1 MLNKLK
7 RAALGAHTPHDKAT
21 AASKPVPMPL
31 PAQVRILMSQHIGAP
46 AKALVKKGDEV
57 FVGTKIGE
65 AGGFVSANIHSSV
78 SGTVAAVEPFR
89 LSNGRMCDSV
99 VIKTDGKQTVDPA
112 VKAPEVTDK
121 ASFLAAVRESGL
133 VGLGGAGFP
142 TDVKLQPKDPVDTLL
157 INASECEVWL
167 TSDTQEM
174 LECSDDIIRGIEAVL
189 KYTGI
194 PKCVIGIEN
203 NKPECIDLLCQ
214 KTKDKPAIE
223 VKPLPSVYG
232 TGAELI
238 LIEKCLGREVPHGGL
253 PAAAGAIVMNVTSV
267 SSLGKYLATGMP
279 VVSRVITVDGDACE
293 KPQNLIV
300 PVGTSY
306 EDVLNTAGLK
316 GGVTLGKVVA
326 GGAMMGP
333 AVRDLSY
340 PTTKTTSGLIM
351 LSEATAQPPQVNPC
365 IRCGRCVEY
374 CPMGLEPVE
383 VNQAYAARD
392 VQELGK
398 VVAGGAMMGPAVE
411 NLSYP
416 TTKTTSGLIMLSAAA
431 AEPPQVNPCIRCGRC
446 VEYCPMGLE
455 PVEVNQAYA
464 ARDVQELGKL
474 HVDYC
479 FNCGS
484 CTFVCPAKRPCTQ
497 MMGLA
502 KAFYLGEIKK
512 GGNK

>member
-31 PAQVRILMSQHIGAP
+31 PSQVRILMSQHIGAP
-46 AKALVKKGDEV
+46 AKATVKKGAEV
-57 FVGTKIGE
+57 CVGTLVGE

-78 SGTVAAVEPFR
+78 SGKVTAVEPFR
-89 LSNGRMCDSV
+89 LSNGRVCDSV
-99 VIKTDGKQTVDPA
+99 VIQTDGKQTGDPS
-112 VKAPEVTDK
+112 VAPPVVTDK
-121 ASFLAAVRESGL
+121 AGFLAAVRACGL

-142 TDVKLQPKDPVDTLL
+142 TDVKLQPKSPVDTLL
-157 INASECEVWL
+157 INASECEGWL

-174 LECSDDIIRGIEAVL
+174 LCCADDIVRGIQAVL
-189 KYTGI
+189 EYTGI
-194 PKCVIGIEN
+194 PKCMIGIEK

-214 KTKDKPAIE
+214 KTKDIANIE

-253 PAAAGAIVMNVTSV
+253 PADAGAIVMNVTSV
-267 SSLGKYLATGMP
+267 SALGKYLATGMP
-279 VVSRVITVDGDACE
+279 VVSRVITLDGDACAA
-293 KPQNLIV
+293 PQNLIV

-306 EDVLNTAGLK
+306 QDVIDAVGLK
-316 GGVTLGKVVA
+316 
-326 GGAMMGP
+326 P
-333 AVRDLSY
+333 
-340 PTTKTTSGLIM
+340 
-351 LSEATAQPPQVNPC
+351 
-365 IRCGRCVEY
+365 
-374 CPMGLEPVE
+374 
-383 VNQAYAARD
+383 D
-392 VQELGK
+392 VKLGK

-411 NLSYP
+411 DLSYP
-416 TTKTTSGLIMLSAAA
+416 TTKTCSGLVLLGEEA
-431 AEPPQVNPCIRCGRC
+431 AEPPVAQPCIRCGKC
-446 VEYCPMGLE
+446 IEYCPMGLA
-455 PVEVNQAYA
+455 PVEVNTAYA
-464 ARDVQELGKL
+464 ARDVKELGKL

-484 CTFVCPAKRPCTQ
+484 CSFVCPAKRPCTQ

-502 KAFYLGEIKK
+502 KAYYLAEIKK

>member
-99 VIKTDGKQTVDPA
+99 VIKTDGKQTVD
-112 VKAPEVTDK
+112 
-121 ASFLAAVRESGL
+121 
-133 VGLGGAGFP
+133 
-142 TDVKLQPKDPVDTLL
+142 TLL

-174 LECSDDIIRGIEAVL
+174 LNCSDDIIRGIKAVL
-189 KYTGI
+189 QYTGI
-194 PKCVIGIEN
+194 PKCIIGIEN
-203 NKPECIDLLCQ
+203 NKPECIDLLCK
-214 KTKDKPAIE
+214 KTQGDSTIE

-253 PAAAGAIVMNVTSV
+253 PADAGAIVMNVTSV
-267 SSLGKYLATGMP
+267 STLGKYLATGMP
-279 VVSRVITVDGDACE
+279 VVERTITVDGDACA
-293 KPQNLIV
+293 KPQNVVV

-306 EDVLNTAGLK
+306 QDIIDFAGVK
-316 GGVTLGKVVA
+316 GT
-326 GGAMMGP
+326 
-333 AVRDLSY
+333 
-340 PTTKTTSGLIM
+340 
-351 LSEATAQPPQVNPC
+351 
-365 IRCGRCVEY
+365 
-374 CPMGLEPVE
+374 
-383 VNQAYAARD
+383 
-392 VQELGK
+392 LGK

-416 TTKTTSGLIMLSAAA
+416 TTKTTSGLILLSEAAA
-431 AEPPQVNPCIRCGRC
+431 QPAPVNPCIRCGRC

-474 HVDYC
+474 HADYC

-484 CTFVCPAKRPCTQ
+484 CSFVCPAKRPVTQ
-497 MMGLA
+497 MMSLA

>member
-1 MLNKLK
+1 MSKFLK
-7 RAALGAHTPHDKAT
+7 RAAHGAQVPHEKRTSDCET
-21 AASKPVPMPL
+21 VTMPVPSKIVLSM
-31 PAQVRILMSQHIGAP
+31 AQHIGAP
-46 AKALVKKGDEV
+46 AAPAVAKGDQV
-57 FVGTKIGE
+57 YVGTVVGK
-65 AGGFVSANIHSSV
+65 AGGFVSSDIHSGV
-78 SGTVAAVEPFR
+78 SGTVDSITTITAPNGAVQTA
-89 LSNGRMCDSV
+89 V
-99 VIKTDGKQTVDPA
+99 VIIPDGEQKVDPA
-112 VKAPEVTDK
+112 IAPPVVTDLK
-121 ASFLAAVRESGL
+121 SFQDAVRASGL

-174 LECSDDIIRGIEAVL
+174 LNCADDIVRGIEAVL

-253 PAAAGAIVMNVTSV
+253 PADAGAIVMNVTSV
-267 SSLGKYLATGMP
+267 STLGKYLATGMP
-279 VVSRVITVDGDACE
+279 VVSRCITVDGDACA
-293 KPQNLIV
+293 KPQNVVV

-306 EDVLNTAGLK
+306 QDIIDFAGVK
-316 GGVTLGKVVA
+316 GT
-326 GGAMMGP
+326 
-333 AVRDLSY
+333 
-340 PTTKTTSGLIM
+340 
-351 LSEATAQPPQVNPC
+351 
-365 IRCGRCVEY
+365 
-374 CPMGLEPVE
+374 
-383 VNQAYAARD
+383 
-392 VQELGK
+392 LGK

-416 TTKTTSGLIMLSAAA
+416 TTKTTSGLIMLSDTAAQPA
-431 AEPPQVNPCIRCGRC
+431 PVSPCIRCGRC

>member
-21 AASKPVPMPL
+21 AASKPIPMPL

-121 ASFLAAVRESGL
+121 ASFLAAVRECGL

-142 TDVKLQPKDPVDTLL
+142 TDVKLQPKQSVDTLL

-174 LECSDDIIRGIEAVL
+174 LECSDDIIRGIKAVL
-189 KYTGI
+189 QYTGI
-194 PKCVIGIEN
+194 PKCIIGIEN
-203 NKPECIDLLCQ
+203 NKPECIDLLCK
-214 KTKDKPAIE
+214 KTKDDSAIE

-253 PAAAGAIVMNVTSV
+253 PADAGAIVMRHPQE
-267 SSLGKYLATGMP
+267 GAARLATEFSGGVPILNAGDGANQHPTQTLLDLFTIQETQGRLENLNVAMVGDLKYGRTVHSLTQALAKFNGNRFYFIAPDALAMP
-279 VVSRVITVDGDACE
+279 QYILDMLDEKGIAWSLHSAIDEVMAEVDILYMTRVQKERLDPSEYANVKAQFVLRAADLEGARVNMKVLHPLPRVDEITTDVDKTPHAWYFQQAGNGIFAR
-293 KPQNLIV
+293 QALLAL
-300 PVGTSY
+300 
-306 EDVLNTAGLK
+306 VLN
-316 GGVTLGKVVA
+316 
-326 GGAMMGP
+326 
-333 AVRDLSY
+333 
-340 PTTKTTSGLIM
+340 
-351 LSEATAQPPQVNPC
+351 SELAQ
-365 IRCGRCVEY
+365 
-374 CPMGLEPVE
+374 
-383 VNQAYAARD
+383 
-392 VQELGK
+392 
-398 VVAGGAMMGPAVE
+398 
-411 NLSYP
+411 
-416 TTKTTSGLIMLSAAA
+416 
-431 AEPPQVNPCIRCGRC
+431 
-446 VEYCPMGLE
+446 
-455 PVEVNQAYA
+455 
-464 ARDVQELGKL
+464 
-474 HVDYC
+474 
-479 FNCGS
+479 
-484 CTFVCPAKRPCTQ
+484 
-497 MMGLA
+497 
-502 KAFYLGEIKK
+502 
-512 GGNK
+512 

>member
-1 MLNKLK
+1 MLLHQVKLPHFK
-7 RAALGAHTPHDKAT
+7 HSAESETVKLPMPDKVVISMAQHLGAPCTPTVKVGDK
-21 AASKPVPMPL
+21 V
-31 PAQVRILMSQHIGAP
+31 
-46 AKALVKKGDEV
+46 
-57 FVGTKIGE
+57 KIGDVIGSSE
-65 AGGFVSANIHSSV
+65 AAMSAPVHSSI
-78 SGTVAAVEPFR
+78 SGTVTAITDV
-89 LSNGRMCDSV
+89 LHISGRNMQSV
-99 VIKTDGKQTVDPA
+99 VIENDGLEQISDSVCPPTV
-112 VKAPEVTDK
+112 ENREQ
-121 ASFLAAVRESGL
+121 FLQAVRNSGSI
-133 VGLGGAGFP
+133 GLGGAGFP
-142 TDVKLQPKDPVDTLL
+142 TSLKLGFDPKEKQPDFL
-157 INASECEVWL
+157 IINGAECEPYI
-167 TSDTQEM
+167 TSDYRCFMEEGEDV
-174 LECSDDIIRGIEAVL
+174 LEGVLLML
-189 KYTGI
+189 KYLGI

-398 VVAGGAMMGPAVE
+398 
-411 NLSYP
+411 
-416 TTKTTSGLIMLSAAA
+416 
-431 AEPPQVNPCIRCGRC
+431 
-446 VEYCPMGLE
+446 
-455 PVEVNQAYA
+455 
-464 ARDVQELGKL
+464 L

>member
-121 ASFLAAVRESGL
+121 ASFLAAVRECGL

-142 TDVKLQPKDPVDTLL
+142 TDVKLQPKQTVDTLL

-174 LECSDDIIRGIEAVL
+174 LNCSDDIVRGIEAVL

-194 PKCVIGIEN
+194 PKCIIGIEN

-253 PAAAGAIVMNVTSV
+253 PADAGAIVMNVTSV
-267 SSLGKYLATGMP
+267 STPGQ
-279 VVSRVITVDGDACE
+279 VSGYR
-293 KPQNLIV
+293 
-300 PVGTSY
+300 Y
-306 EDVLNTAGLK
+306 
-316 GGVTLGKVVA
+316 A
-326 GGAMMGP
+326 GGAARHRGRRCLRKAPERCRARGHFLRGRHRTLP
-333 AVRDLSY
+333 ASR
-340 PTTKTTSGLIM
+340 
-351 LSEATAQPPQVNPC
+351 
-365 IRCGRCVEY
+365 
-374 CPMGLEPVE
+374 
-383 VNQAYAARD
+383 AASRWARS
-392 VQELGK
+392 L
-398 VVAGGAMMGPAVE
+398 PAA
-411 NLSYP
+411 P
-416 TTKTTSGLIMLSAAA
+416 
-431 AEPPQVNPCIRCGRC
+431 
-446 VEYCPMGLE
+446 
-455 PVEVNQAYA
+455 
-464 ARDVQELGKL
+464 
-474 HVDYC
+474 
-479 FNCGS
+479 
-484 CTFVCPAKRPCTQ
+484 
-497 MMGLA
+497 
-502 KAFYLGEIKK
+502 
-512 GGNK
+512 

>member
-174 LECSDDIIRGIEAVL
+174 LNCADDIIRGIEAVL

-316 GGVTLGKVVA
+316 GGVTLGRSWPVA
-326 GGAMMGP
+326 
-333 AVRDLSY
+333 R
-340 PTTKTTSGLIM
+340 
-351 LSEATAQPPQVNPC
+351 
-365 IRCGRCVEY
+365 
-374 CPMGLEPVE
+374 
-383 VNQAYAARD
+383 
-392 VQELGK
+392 
-398 VVAGGAMMGPAVE
+398 
-411 NLSYP
+411 
-416 TTKTTSGLIMLSAAA
+416 
-431 AEPPQVNPCIRCGRC
+431 
-446 VEYCPMGLE
+446 
-455 PVEVNQAYA
+455 
-464 ARDVQELGKL
+464 
-474 HVDYC
+474 
-479 FNCGS
+479 
-484 CTFVCPAKRPCTQ
+484 
-497 MMGLA
+497 
-502 KAFYLGEIKK
+502 
-512 GGNK
+512 